1 VVAKGYEAPP
11 KLTALFALAS
21 VYEKV
26 LARPDDAERALRLAL
41 SIEPSN
47 ARALRALLHRLASAR
62 KPGAPPAPGVREE
75 MAELLERLSL
85 AERDPSSNC
94 DIMLELAELRLHLG
108 DPHSA
113 ERALVDAVAHAP
125 QNARAFARLGALY
138 RTPGGR
144 DAVGYG
150 RGLSAVIARG
160 TQLGHVDARW
170 LATLGQLEVESLGR
184 VRDGITHLQRATQMD
199 PTLYETRFELAAS
212 YARVGANE
220 DTARTVLA
228 MINPTARPLAGLADL
243 GSGLELL
250 ERALG
255 AERRTEEAL
264 VVSELRALAGDL
276 DDGRHAWLRARRLP
290 PLEGHHGQLDRPTL
304 VTQVLPPEGRH
315 VLLEVAAAIAGIESK
330 MLRAD
335 VSELGISSRDRIHS
349 RSGHPTRHALDRM
362 TKALGL
368 SDLELVVTASVSRT
382 RVLAQDTLWVV
393 VPKPV
398 SELPEPAQLASIGR
412 ALARVALGVPWL
424 EELPPP
430 HIEALLLAAA
440 RQVVPTFG
448 DDFIDVIAKKLVTTY
463 EPSVARALT
472 RRQKKMLEELAP
484 HIATPQGRPLPI
496 ESFISAL
503 ARAELRAAYL
513 LCGDLLATID
523 EIRSLD
529 ALFAN
534 ASDRPGA
541 GSVVAALDH
550 PFAGDVAR
558 FALTA
563 EATALRRRVGT
574 TWT

>member
-1 VVAKGYEAPP
+1 
-11 KLTALFALAS
+11 
-21 VYEKV
+21 
-26 LARPDDAERALRLAL
+26 
-41 SIEPSN
+41 
-47 ARALRALLHRLASAR
+47 
-62 KPGAPPAPGVREE
+62 
-75 MAELLERLSL
+75 
-85 AERDPSSNC
+85 
-94 DIMLELAELRLHLG
+94 
-108 DPHSA
+108 
-113 ERALVDAVAHAP
+113 
-125 QNARAFARLGALY
+125 
-138 RTPGGR
+138 
-144 DAVGYG
+144 
-150 RGLSAVIARG
+150 
-160 TQLGHVDARW
+160 
-170 LATLGQLEVESLGR
+170 
-184 VRDGITHLQRATQMD
+184 
-199 PTLYETRFELAAS
+199 
-212 YARVGANE
+212 
-220 DTARTVLA
+220 
-228 MINPTARPLAGLADL
+228 
-243 GSGLELL
+243 
-250 ERALG
+250 
-255 AERRTEEAL
+255 
-264 VVSELRALAGDL
+264 
-276 DDGRHAWLRARRLP
+276 
-290 PLEGHHGQLDRPTL
+290 
-304 VTQVLPPEGRH
+304 
-315 VLLEVAAAIAGIESK
+315 
-330 MLRAD
+330 

-368 SDLELVVTASVSRT
+368 SDLELVVTASGSRT